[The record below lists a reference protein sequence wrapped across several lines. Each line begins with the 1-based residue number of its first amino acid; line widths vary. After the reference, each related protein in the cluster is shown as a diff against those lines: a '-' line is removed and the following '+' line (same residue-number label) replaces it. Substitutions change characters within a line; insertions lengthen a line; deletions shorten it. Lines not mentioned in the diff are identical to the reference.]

1 MLFPQF
7 NPIAPATSNKMYE
20 KIVHKTL
27 KGRVTKNIKKTVTSP
42 KKQVSSPDEM
52 MSNSKPTSATPP
64 NRPIRLIHYPLSK
77 QQATLLRRIKT
88 SLKKSSNPVE
98 RVEPKQDQMDLDRK
112 IEYTFETKTSGRIQT
127 KKLGKSEKPVFK
139 SKFAK
144 ETTFSGVVKNKKE
157 AKPVLLPNFPKY
169 PKSPLAISESRVL
182 QRPNGKGLV
191 ALGREVVRFGVANV
205 LRSLESDAMDTVSI
219 HSCVPYKLLVVSLVY
234 REDYDWNY
242 DGFNG
247 YLLEEHRAKCVQF
260 PEMDLEP
267 ETLILYYKGE
277 VNEYGIA

>member
-1 MLFPQF
+1 MLSSQL
-7 NPIAPATSNKMYE
+7 NPIAPATSSKMHE

-27 KGRVTKNIKKTVTSP
+27 KGRITKSIKRTVTSP

-52 MSNSKPTSATPP
+52 TSSPKPTSATSP
-64 NRPIRLIHYPLSK
+64 NHPNRLIHPPLSK
-77 QQATLLRRIKT
+77 QQAALLRGIKT
-88 SLKKSSNPVE
+88 SLKKSRNTAE
-98 RVEPKQDQMDLDRK
+98 HVEPKEDQMILDK
-112 IEYTFETKTSGRIQT
+112 KNEYSIKTNNSGGIRT
-127 KKLGKSEKPVFK
+127 KKPERSEKPVSS

-157 AKPVLLPNFPKY
+157 AKPVLIPNFPKC
-169 PKSPLAISESRVL
+169 PNSPLAISESRL
-182 QRPNGKGLV
+182 LLRPNGKGLV
-191 ALGREVVRFGVANV
+191 ALGREVVEFGVANV

-219 HSCVPYKLLVVSLVY
+219 YSCVPYKLLVVSLVY

-242 DGFNG
+242 EGFNG
-247 YLLEEHRAKCVQF
+247 YLLEEHNAKCAQF

>member
-1 MLFPQF
+1 MLSFQI
-7 NPIAPATSNKMYE
+7 NPIAPPTPIKMRE

-42 KKQVSSPDEM
+42 KKQVSSPDEI
-52 MSNSKPTSATPP
+52 MSSSEPTSATSP
-64 NRPIRLIHYPLSK
+64 NPNRLIHRPLSK
-77 QQATLLRRIKT
+77 QQAALLRGIKT
-88 SLKKSSNPVE
+88 SLIKSSNPVE
-98 RVEPKQDQMDLDRK
+98 RVEPKQCQMDLDKK
-112 IEYTFETKTSGRIQT
+112 IGYPIQMKTPGRIQR
-127 KKLGKSEKPVFK
+127 KRSEKSDKPVFN

-144 ETTFSGVVKNKKE
+144 DTTFSGVVKNKKE
-157 AKPVLLPNFPKY
+157 AKPVLLPNFPKC
-169 PKSPLAISESRVL
+169 PKSPLAISESRLL

-191 ALGREVVRFGVANV
+191 ALGQEVVKFGVANV
-205 LRSLESDAMDTVSI
+205 LRSLESDAMDT
-219 HSCVPYKLLVVSLVY
+219 

-247 YLLEEHRAKCVQF
+247 YLLEEHNAKSAQF

>member
-7 NPIAPATSNKMYE
+7 NPIAPATSNKMHE

-52 MSNSKPTSATPP
+52 MSNSKPTSATSP
-64 NRPIRLIHYPLSK
+64 NRPIRLIPYPLSK
-77 QQATLLRRIKT
+77 QQATLLRGIKT

-98 RVEPKQDQMDLDRK
+98 RVEPKQDQMDLDGK
-112 IEYTFETKTSGRIQT
+112 IEYTIETKTSGRIQT
-127 KKLGKSEKPVFK
+127 KKSGKSEKPVFK

-157 AKPVLLPNFPKY
+157 AKPVLLPNFPKC

-205 LRSLESDAMDTVSI
+205 LRSLESDAMDTS
-219 HSCVPYKLLVVSLVY
+219 
-234 REDYDWNY
+234 EDYDWNY

>member
-1 MLFPQF
+1 MLSSQLNSLVPST
-7 NPIAPATSNKMYE
+7 PIKMHQ

-27 KGRVTKNIKKTVTSP
+27 KGRVTKNMKKTVTSP

-52 MSNSKPTSATPP
+52 MSSPEPTSATSP
-64 NRPIRLIHYPLSK
+64 NHPNRLIHRPLSK
-77 QQATLLRRIKT
+77 QQAVLLRGIKT
-88 SLKKSSNPVE
+88 SLKKSNNPVE
-98 RVEPKQDQMDLDRK
+98 RVEPKQDQMDLDKK
-112 IEYTFETKTSGRIQT
+112 IEYPIQTKTSGRIQT
-127 KKLGKSEKPVFK
+127 KRSGKSDKPVFN
-139 SKFAK
+139 SKFAR
-144 ETTFSGVVKNKKE
+144 ETTYGGVVKNKKK
-157 AKPVLLPNFPKY
+157 AKPVLLPNFPKC
-169 PKSPLAISESRVL
+169 PKSPLAISDSRLL

-191 ALGREVVRFGVANV
+191 ALGREVVKFGVANV

-247 YLLEEHRAKCVQF
+247 YLLEEHRAKCAQF